1 MEFSFTI
8 GTNEYFI
15 PEVVTV
21 ELFQK
26 AIAWNLEEL
35 KNHLPFVSVITE
47 CPLNELKLLDV
58 DTFNLVFAAC
68 ITKIDFS
75 NAELR
80 QNIGGYE
87 LIKLNDMSF
96 GQFVDIDILI
106 ADGMTKHAVE
116 LTQKLYGIP
125 AIAAAQKDVREVWK
139 AMELIAEWRLKV
151 YSEHDEFFEISNN
164 EDSEGPEMTI
174 NNLQL
179 MWYNAILVLAEQKFL
194 NIQHVVERPYK
205 EALNFLTWKK
215 NEMSKAQLE
224 QLRKKNDLQ
233 RRTR

>member
-8 GTNEYFI
+8 DTKEYFV
-15 PEVVTV
+15 PEVITV
-21 ELFQK
+21 ELFER
-26 AIAWNLEEL
+26 AMVWDIEDE
-35 KNHLPFVSVITE
+35 KNHIPFVSVITE
-47 CPLNELKLLDV
+47 CPLNELKLLDKE
-58 DTFNLVFAAC
+58 TFNLIFAYC
-68 ITKIDFS
+68 VTKLDFS
-75 NAELR
+75 DTELR
-80 QNIGGYE
+80 HNIGGYQ
-87 LIKLNDMSF
+87 LIRLNECNF

-116 LTQKLYGIP
+116 LTCKLYGIP
-125 AIAAAQKDVREVWK
+125 ERAAAQKDVRDVWK
-139 AMELIAEWRLKV
+139 ALTLAVEWRQEV
-151 YSEHDEFFEISNN
+151 YREHNEFFEINES
-164 EDSEGPEMTI
+164 EDSDGVEMTI

-194 NIQHVVERPYK
+194 NIEPVTERPYK

-224 QLRKKNDLQ
+224 QLKRKNDLQ